1 MYPHFGVL
9 ARQIRLLLIVIYGC
23 NREKRKKKTF
33 RPQTRG
39 GYIKAVR
46 TAVGPLIIGW
56 DILLYDINSYYGR
69 PNAVHNNNTLH
80 TRSTSLPVP
89 PFASARRRRRRLFLL
104 YTLFTHKTIVSEVIN
119 PVHYVH
125 TYRERPRSSG
135 RGTRNKRSVNRGREK
150 RVPKFDCPPVLKSRD
165 FNIARNRVRPR
176 RKWCPL
182 CALVRSRS
190 AGCFFFLYRT
200 S

>member
-1 MYPHFGVL
+1 MDGTFFSTIS
-9 ARQIRLLLIVIYGC
+9 IRI
-23 NREKRKKKTF
+23 T
-33 RPQTRG
+33 
-39 GYIKAVR
+39 AVR
-46 TAVGPLIIGW
+46 TLYTIIIHYTLG
-56 DILLYDINSYYGR
+56 LLPS
-69 PNAVHNNNTLH
+69 P
-80 TRSTSLPVP
+80 S

-104 YTLFTHKTIVSEVIN
+104 YTLFTHKTIVSEAIN

-150 RVPKFDCPPVLKSRD
+150 RVPKFHCPPVLKSRD
-165 FNIARNRVRPR
+165 FNISRNRVRPR
-176 RKWCPL
+176 RKRCPL

-190 AGCFFFLYRT
+190 AGCVFFLYRT